1 MTRCCA
7 LLLLILIACDGYKF
21 LVYSPI
27 FGYSHTNFMGAIA
40 DTLTE
45 AGHDVTVLM
54 SVMDLEKQDKA
65 RVKRTNK
72 IIEVSADPRVIDMM
86 RYRGESMSK
95 MWTMQPSLPGL
106 MQKFQV
112 AENMTKMFTNQC
124 ERLFNDVSLIKQL
137 NDQEFDV
144 GIAEV
149 FDICGLG
156 VFELVKIPASI
167 GAFAGVHMDSISE
180 AIGEPIILSYVPGA
194 LAAAGDRINFVDRF
208 KNILDVVLGQKL
220 FNQVFER
227 EIQAFRGKFGPH
239 FKGYEQLLAETSYI
253 ITNSNP
259 YFDYPRPMLHKTVPV
274 GGIAVSIDPRKNTLS
289 AEWDAILNERN
300 TTVLVSFG
308 SVAKAIYMP
317 DEYRNTLLK
326 VFESMPDTTFIMKYE
341 DEGSKI
347 AQHLP
352 NVHLS
357 TWFPQNALLADP
369 RLTVFVTHGGLGS
382 TTELAHQGKPA
393 ILVRHIAITHNAWVK
408 VL

>member
-1 MTRCCA
+1 
-7 LLLLILIACDGYKF
+7 
-21 LVYSPI
+21 
-27 FGYSHTNFMGAIA
+27 
-40 DTLTE
+40 
-45 AGHDVTVLM
+45 
-54 SVMDLEKQDKA
+54 
-65 RVKRTNK
+65 
-72 IIEVSADPRVIDMM
+72 
-86 RYRGESMSK
+86 
-95 MWTMQPSLPGL
+95 
-106 MQKFQV
+106 
-112 AENMTKMFTNQC
+112 
-124 ERLFNDVSLIKQL
+124 
-137 NDQEFDV
+137 
-144 GIAEV
+144 
-149 FDICGLG
+149 
-156 VFELVKIPASI
+156 
-167 GAFAGVHMDSISE
+167 MDSISE
-180 AIGEPIILSYVPGA
+180 AIGELIIPSYVPGA

-259 YFDYPRPMLHKTVPV
+259 YLDYPRPMLHKTVPV

-289 AEWDAILNERN
+289 AEWDGILNERN

-326 VFESMPDTTFIMKYE
+326 LFESMPDTTFIMKYE
-341 DEGSKI
+341 EEGSKI
-347 AQHLP
+347 AKHLP

-393 ILVRHIAITHNAWVK
+393 ILVHHIAITHNAWIPIFADQQRNAHMFARHGGGI
-408 VL
+408 VLTKSDLENPQKLRDSLFTIFNDASYARNAKRLSEMLVNQPISAKQLLVRHCEFAAIFGRLPNLDPYGRHLSFMQYYLLDVILVVFRAAGHLQGGPNVL